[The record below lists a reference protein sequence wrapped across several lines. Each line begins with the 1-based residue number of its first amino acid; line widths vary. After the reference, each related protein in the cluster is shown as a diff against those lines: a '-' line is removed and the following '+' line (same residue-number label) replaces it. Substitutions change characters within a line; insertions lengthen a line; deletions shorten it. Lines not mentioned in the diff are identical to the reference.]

1 MTLNVILLELQTH
14 DKVEL
19 TGDEAEKLDLY
30 INYLQKTIQNLS
42 EERKELYEC
51 NRALREKL

>member
-30 INYLQKTIQNLS
+30 INYLQKTIRNLS
-42 EERKELYEC
+42 EERQELYEC